1 MPEEQDELSMMR
13 EREVPV
19 RKKSYVLRFFV
30 LLLCVAAI
38 VGSVAYE
45 YAQSPSE
52 FTSGTVVHVTKNATL
67 STIAKELVDG
77 HIIKSS
83 VAFRLAIELT
93 GRGAGV
99 NAGDYLFTSPS
110 TVWRV
115 ASRLIHN
122 EQGFNPIKVT
132 LPEGSTVHDMGDIL
146 KKSLSISSSSESVF
160 SFNEKEFLSLASTS
174 EGYLFPD
181 TYLFIPNTTP
191 AAVLAELTDT
201 FNDKVSTLEPDVA
214 ALQTQSRL
222 QAKTNHIYPRTIAN
236 IVTLASIVE
245 REATSSIDRAM
256 VAGILWKRLDSGVPL
271 GVDPPFMYFLGK
283 TSAEITLTD
292 LATTSPYNTYV
303 HKGLPSTPIGNPG
316 LDALTA
322 TVHPTPSAFWFYF
335 SDTKGNMHYAT
346 TYAEH
351 LVNKAKY
358 VK

>member
-1 MPEEQDELSMMR
+1 MPEETIQTPNR
-13 EREVPV
+13 PA

-30 LLLCVAAI
+30 LLICASAVT
-38 VGSVAYE
+38 GSFVYE
-45 YAQSPSE
+45 YAQSPID
-52 FTSGTVVHVTKNATL
+52 FIPGTIVHITKNASL
-67 STIAKELVDG
+67 STIGKELVDG

-83 VAFRLAIELT
+83 LVFRLAIEMM
-93 GRGAGV
+93 GRIGTV
-99 NAGDYLFTSPS
+99 NAGDYLFTSPA
-110 TVWRV
+110 TVWHV
-115 ASRLIHN
+115 TSRLMHN
-122 EQGFNPIKVT
+122 EQGFEPIKVT
-132 LPEGSTVHDMGDIL
+132 LPEGSTVHDMGDIF

-160 SFNEKEFLSLASTS
+160 SFNEKEFLYEASTS

-181 TYLFIPNTTP
+181 TYFFIPNTTP
-191 AAVLAELTDT
+191 AAVMTKLTDT

-214 ALQTQSRL
+214 ALQIQSAA
-222 QAKTNHIYPRTIAN
+222 QQTVVGKHVYPRTIAN
-236 IVTLASIVE
+236 IVILASIVE
-245 REATSSIDRAM
+245 REATSTIDRAM
-256 VAGILWKRLDSGVPL
+256 VSGILWKRLDAGIPL
-271 GVDPPFMYFLGK
+271 GVDPPFMYILGK

-303 HKGLPSTPIGNPG
+303 HKGLPPTPIGNPG

-322 TVHPTPSAFWFYF
+322 TVHPTPSAFWFYL